1 MKDKEK
7 KFCLYNDL
15 DQIYENGYTYSG
27 ISFSYSFDDIACI
40 MLNDVEF
47 PLEDI
52 DWLEVGLGQNHLHLI
67 FYFDNEYHYTFHIEY
82 LNIKNFVLLEANN
95 VYE

>member
-15 DQIYENGYTYSG
+15 EQIYNHDYHFSG
-27 ISFSYSFDDIACI
+27 ISFSYSFTNIVCI
-40 MLNDVEF
+40 VLNDIEF
-47 PLEDI
+47 PLQDI
-52 DWLEVGLGQNHLHLI
+52 DYLEIGLGQYHLHFI
-67 FYFDNEYHYTFHIEY
+67 FYIGECTCTFQIEY

-95 VYE
+95 VSE

>member
-15 DQIYENGYTYSG
+15 DQIYDNGYCFSG
-27 ISFSYSFDDIACI
+27 ISFSYSFDNISCI
-40 MLNDVEF
+40 ILNDVEF
-47 PLEDI
+47 SLKDI
-52 DWLEVGLGQNHLHLI
+52 DSLEIGLGHYHLHFI
-67 FYFDNEYHYTFHIEY
+67 FYTNNDSYTFQIEY

-95 VYE
+95 VHE

>member
-15 DQIYENGYTYSG
+15 EQIYDNGHHFSG
-27 ISFSYSFDDIACI
+27 ISFSYSFTDIICI
-40 MLNDVEF
+40 VLNDIEI
-47 PLEDI
+47 PLNNVDY
-52 DWLEVGLGQNHLHLI
+52 LEVGLGQYHLHFIL
-67 FYFDNEYHYTFHIEY
+67 YMNECTCTFQIEY

-95 VYE
+95 VSE

>member
-15 DQIYENGYTYSG
+15 EQIYDNGYHFSG
-27 ISFSYSFDDIACI
+27 ISFSYSFTDITCI

-47 PLEDI
+47 SLEGVDY
-52 DWLEVGLGQNHLHLI
+52 LEIGLGQYRLHFI
-67 FYFDNEYHYTFHIEY
+67 FYVNDCTYTFQIEY

-95 VYE
+95 VSK